1 MQPKHHQMQI
11 SIEDYNNYTFKWQE
25 INDDDDKMEESIKE
39 GSQIIKCSSNL
50 VSTLLKTMKETT
62 ITPART

>member
-1 MQPKHHQMQI
+1 
-11 SIEDYNNYTFKWQE
+11 
-25 INDDDDKMEESIKE
+25 MEESIKE

-62 ITPART
+62 ITLART